1 MKTPIANLSSANE
14 EETESAPLFESFAQ
28 LQEDYHIQ
36 SKILAVANKILRC
49 GHLESNL
56 RDVFASIIAIC
67 QEAIGATTTTIEIY
81 DHEKNE
87 LVGVAS
93 DRELYNPEGH
103 FRIQLDT
110 PSLSGLAF
118 KQRMVIAIDDV
129 KNDSRVDQTVRA
141 RFDAVSGIAAPLIF
155 GGKIIG
161 VILSMMQNEIYHFTT
176 RDIGIMEGLAYEA
189 SMAVS
194 ARMQYQNSLDMEQ
207 RYHRLVEN
215 APSAI
220 FLLDQ
225 RLVILEANRPAER
238 MLGMDTEA
246 LLGMKLIKFVALLER
261 DDAKSFFASL
271 EFDRPQK
278 LETSFRNLDA
288 EQFAVEISAN
298 KLILSGQPHI
308 QVFVVDITLRKH
320 AETALYQEKERAQTT
335 LRAIT
340 NAVITTDHGGRVASM
355 NPAACELTGWE
366 FSEAVERSVFEILR
380 IESNNG
386 GNMHNFSQAIEQGL
400 MHGKTT
406 ELSSGVNLVSRN
418 GKEHAVEVSVAAIH
432 SHSGDNIGAVIVIDD
447 VSDALRM
454 AEKMSYLASH
464 DPLTGLVNR
473 GEFELRLKSALKE
486 AIRYKVEHV
495 LCYIDLDRF
504 KVVNDTVGHLA
515 GDQLLVQ
522 LTALL
527 QSSMRGSDTL
537 ARLGGD
543 EFGVLLSRC
552 KLSDAVNIAE
562 NIRKVVRQFRFSW
575 EGKTFE
581 IGASIGVVAIDECSG
596 SLQEILSAVDSACY
610 VAKEQGR
617 NRVQVFKPDDE
628 NLSKRK
634 SEMELSHRIRQ
645 ALEENR
651 IRLWMQR
658 IFSTNDKRK
667 DEHYVEIFV
676 RMLDQDGNIA
686 PPGIFLG
693 AAERYQIMPDIDR
706 WVVEHAFK
714 YVRDGMLPNGLY
726 DTCFINLSGQSLTDP
741 DFLGFVTQM
750 FSQYKIAPQQICFEL
765 TETAAIHNLA
775 EAMQFFSHLRKKGC
789 RFALDDFGSGLS
801 SFAYL
806 KNLPVD
812 FIKIDGQFIKD
823 ITSNVVDEA
832 MVTAINNIGHALG
845 IEIIGEYVENDN
857 TFKVVKNLGLD
868 FVQGYFLDRPQA
880 VEPSDRN
887 R

>member
-1 MKTPIANLSSANE
+1 
-14 EETESAPLFESFAQ
+14 
-28 LQEDYHIQ
+28 
-36 SKILAVANKILRC
+36 
-49 GHLESNL
+49 
-56 RDVFASIIAIC
+56 
-67 QEAIGATTTTIEIY
+67 
-81 DHEKNE
+81 
-87 LVGVAS
+87 
-93 DRELYNPEGH
+93 
-103 FRIQLDT
+103 
-110 PSLSGLAF
+110 
-118 KQRMVIAIDDV
+118 
-129 KNDSRVDQTVRA
+129 
-141 RFDAVSGIAAPLIF
+141 
-155 GGKIIG
+155 
-161 VILSMMQNEIYHFTT
+161 
-176 RDIGIMEGLAYEA
+176 
-189 SMAVS
+189 
-194 ARMQYQNSLDMEQ
+194 
-207 RYHRLVEN
+207 
-215 APSAI
+215 
-220 FLLDQ
+220 
-225 RLVILEANRPAER
+225 
-238 MLGMDTEA
+238 
-246 LLGMKLIKFVALLER
+246 
-261 DDAKSFFASL
+261 
-271 EFDRPQK
+271 
-278 LETSFRNLDA
+278 
-288 EQFAVEISAN
+288 
-298 KLILSGQPHI
+298 
-308 QVFVVDITLRKH
+308 
-320 AETALYQEKERAQTT
+320 
-335 LRAIT
+335 
-340 NAVITTDHGGRVASM
+340 
-355 NPAACELTGWE
+355 
-366 FSEAVERSVFEILR
+366 
-380 IESNNG
+380 
-386 GNMHNFSQAIEQGL
+386 MHNFSQAIEQGL